1 MRVAREFA
9 GIFLFLLFVVELFNM
24 AQKVTAGLFKDV
36 LLDTLREILY
46 FPAWWYGVG
55 LRKTAASRFGN
66 IKSMEMRLGLK
77 IWLKNIFK
85 PMFGQYDIP
94 GKIIS
99 FFMRIFQIIV
109 RTLILIFWSVL
120 MLGLILVWICL
131 PLIVI
136 LGIVMN
142 LAAL

>member
-9 GIFLFLLFVVELFNM
+9 GIFLFLLFMVELLNM

-55 LRKTAASRFGN
+55 LRKTAASRFEN

-77 IWLKNIFK
+77 IWIVNIFK

-131 PLIVI
+131 PFIVI